1 MPEDSPIVI
10 DVLANDTDANIG
22 DQLSVTAVN
31 ITGTLGLV
39 TNNGGDV
46 TYNPNGQFEFLQA
59 GDETFDSFSYTVS
72 DGHGGTTT
80 ADVNVT
86 VRGVNDAPV
95 AVAQM
100 GMGDEGNETV
110 PSAPIM
116 GNLLMG
122 ASDVDNDD
130 ALLTVTEVDTVAVV
144 AGGITIV
151 GTFGSLMVNPD
162 GSYTFTMDDAAV
174 DGLNLLDELSQTFS
188 FTISDNEP
196 EGAKTTTSTLEI
208 TVKGTNDAPVAVA
221 QMGMGD
227 EGNETV
233 PSAPI
238 MGNLLMGASDV
249 DNDDALLTVTE
260 VDTVA
265 VVAGGIT
272 IVGTFGSLM
281 VNPDGSYTFTMDD
294 AAVDGLNL
302 LDELSQTFSFT
313 ISDNE
318 PEGAKT
324 ATETLTITVK
334 GTNDAPVAVAQMG
347 MGDEG
352 NETVPSAP
360 IMGNLLMGASDV
372 GNDDALLTVTEVDTV
387 AVVAGGITIVGT
399 FGSLMVNPD
408 GSYTFTMD
416 DAAVDGLNLLDEL
429 SQTFSFTIS
438 DNEPEGA
445 KTTTSTLEITVKGT
459 NDAPVA
465 VAQMG
470 MGDEGNET
478 VPSAPIMGNLLMG
491 ASDVGNDDALLTVTE
506 VDTVAVVAGG
516 ITIVGT
522 FGSLMVN
529 PDGSYTFTM
538 DDAAVDGLNLLDELS
553 QTFSFTISD
562 NEPEGAKTTTSTL
575 EITVKGTNDAPVAVA
590 QMGMG
595 DEGNETVPSAPIM
608 GNLLMGAS
616 DVDNDDALLTV
627 TEVDTVAVVAGG
639 ITIVGTFGSLMVNP
653 DGSYTF
659 TMDDAAVDGL
669 NLLDELSQTFSFTI
683 SDNEP
688 EGAKTATE
696 TLTITVKGTNDAPV
710 AVAQMGM
717 GDEGNETVPSAPI
730 MGNLL
735 MGASDV
741 GNDDALLTVTEVD
754 TVAVVAGGIT
764 IVGTFGSLMV
774 NPDGSYTFTMDDAA
788 VDGLNLL
795 DELSQTFSFTISDN
809 EPEGAKT
816 ATETLTITVK
826 GTNDAPVA
834 VAQMGM
840 GDEGNETVPSA
851 PIMGNLLMGASDVD
865 NDDALLTVTE
875 VDTVAVVA
883 GGITI
888 VGTFGSLMVNPDGS
902 YTFTM
907 DDAAVDGL
915 NLLDELSQTFSFTI
929 SDNEPEGAKTAT
941 ETLTITVKGTNDAP
955 VAVAQM
961 GMGDEGNETVP
972 SAPIMGNL
980 LMGASDVDNDDALL
994 TVTEVDTVAVVAGGI
1009 TIVGTFGSLMVNPD
1023 GSYTFTMDDAAVDGL
1038 NLLDELSQTF
1048 SFTISDNEPEG
1059 AKTATETLTITVK
1072 GTNDAPVANTDVAM
1086 TTENA
1091 SVTVDVLAD
1100 DEDVDST
1107 TFSLDSATIG
1117 STTGLSVSPA
1127 AAGAAA
1133 IVGNQLFFDPG
1144 TAFDELDPGDEA
1156 TVVVN
1161 YTMSD
1166 DSGAESSSTAT
1177 ITVKG
1182 ENDDPVAV
1190 SDTMATTDEDT
1201 PVSVDVLANDTDV
1214 DGDDNPTNF
1223 TLVSVMVASTMGLT
1237 VSSAAAGTATV
1248 QGNQL
1253 KFEPGTDFDELD
1265 GGDTATVVV
1274 NYTMADDSGAM
1285 SSSMATITV
1294 NGKNDPPKAMPD
1306 TASTDSDKMVTV
1318 DVLLNDTDIDGD
1330 DNPMNFSLDN
1340 VQIVSTT
1347 GLPGSPGPAGTAT
1360 IVNNQ
1365 LKFDPSEA
1373 FDALRGSDTA
1383 TVVVEYTMSDDSGA
1397 PASSMATIT
1406 VNADNTP
1413 PDAKDDEAITESGK
1427 RVNIDVLAND
1437 MDADDDALFIDS
1449 FDARSARGARITER
1463 ADGRLRYDPDDV
1475 RELDRLDDDEFR
1487 DDTFTYTVSDGNG
1500 GFDTA
1505 TVKVTVVGDF
1515 DDFF

>member
-1 MPEDSPIVI
+1 
-10 DVLANDTDANIG
+10 
-22 DQLSVTAVN
+22 
-31 ITGTLGLV
+31 
-39 TNNGGDV
+39 
-46 TYNPNGQFEFLQA
+46 
-59 GDETFDSFSYTVS
+59 
-72 DGHGGTTT
+72 
-80 ADVNVT
+80 
-86 VRGVNDAPV
+86 
-95 AVAQM
+95 
-100 GMGDEGNETV
+100 
-110 PSAPIM
+110 
-116 GNLLMG
+116 
-122 ASDVDNDD
+122 
-130 ALLTVTEVDTVAVV
+130 
-144 AGGITIV
+144 
-151 GTFGSLMVNPD
+151 
-162 GSYTFTMDDAAV
+162 
-174 DGLNLLDELSQTFS
+174 
-188 FTISDNEP
+188 
-196 EGAKTTTSTLEI
+196 
-208 TVKGTNDAPVAVA
+208 
-221 QMGMGD
+221 MGMGD

-324 ATETLTITVK
+324 ATETL
-334 GTNDAPVAVAQMG
+334 
-347 MGDEG
+347 E
-352 NETVPSAP
+352 
-360 IMGNLLMGASDV
+360 
-372 GNDDALLTVTEVDTV
+372 
-387 AVVAGGITIVGT
+387 
-399 FGSLMVNPD
+399 
-408 GSYTFTMD
+408 
-416 DAAVDGLNLLDEL
+416 
-429 SQTFSFTIS
+429 
-438 DNEPEGA
+438 
-445 KTTTSTLEITVKGT
+445 
-459 NDAPVA
+459 
-465 VAQMG
+465 
-470 MGDEGNET
+470 
-478 VPSAPIMGNLLMG
+478 
-491 ASDVGNDDALLTVTE
+491 
-506 VDTVAVVAGG
+506 
-516 ITIVGT
+516 
-522 FGSLMVN
+522 
-529 PDGSYTFTM
+529 
-538 DDAAVDGLNLLDELS
+538 
-553 QTFSFTISD
+553 
-562 NEPEGAKTTTSTL
+562 
-575 EITVKGTNDAPVAVA
+575 
-590 QMGMG
+590 
-595 DEGNETVPSAPIM
+595 
-608 GNLLMGAS
+608 
-616 DVDNDDALLTV
+616 
-627 TEVDTVAVVAGG
+627 
-639 ITIVGTFGSLMVNP
+639 
-653 DGSYTF
+653 
-659 TMDDAAVDGL
+659 
-669 NLLDELSQTFSFTI
+669 
-683 SDNEP
+683 
-688 EGAKTATE
+688 
-696 TLTITVKGTNDAPV
+696 
-710 AVAQMGM
+710 
-717 GDEGNETVPSAPI
+717 
-730 MGNLL
+730 
-735 MGASDV
+735 
-741 GNDDALLTVTEVD
+741 
-754 TVAVVAGGIT
+754 
-764 IVGTFGSLMV
+764 
-774 NPDGSYTFTMDDAA
+774 
-788 VDGLNLL
+788 
-795 DELSQTFSFTISDN
+795 
-809 EPEGAKT
+809 
-816 ATETLTITVK
+816 
-826 GTNDAPVA
+826 
-834 VAQMGM
+834 
-840 GDEGNETVPSA
+840 
-851 PIMGNLLMGASDVD
+851 
-865 NDDALLTVTE
+865 
-875 VDTVAVVA
+875 
-883 GGITI
+883 
-888 VGTFGSLMVNPDGS
+888 
-902 YTFTM
+902 
-907 DDAAVDGL
+907 
-915 NLLDELSQTFSFTI
+915 
-929 SDNEPEGAKTAT
+929 
-941 ETLTITVKGTNDAP
+941 ITVKGTNDAP

-1223 TLVSVMVASTMGLT
+1223 TLVSVIVASTMGLT

-1306 TASTDSDKMVTV
+1306 TASADSDKMVTV